1 MSKKIPKAYKVLV
14 LIFFVLY
21 LIVLF
26 PFAEE
31 QFTGIE
37 KFLFLIIV
45 SLLSSMLASLLFYLP
60 VSAIYKRLIKGKPE
74 DRTIKPDPS
83 RDAVKPEPENNIS
96 SREFYYDSSLGATPT
111 VRSDSYPDS
120 TLLTAECI
128 RLKANISEKEREI
141 ERLNQI
147 IEQLKKDIS
156 PDLKAAE
163 QLKEQISA
171 LKKEL
176 IELDDEVLYQ
186 SVNLF
191 EPKYDFASSE
201 EYKDR
206 LEQIRNRQK
215 EMVKDKTAVSY
226 FKDWTVNGSLSEGR
240 KMTNDNIK
248 MILRCFNTDCDNA
261 INKVKYNNVD
271 STQSRIQKSFDT
283 LNKLNEINK
292 VSLSKDYLNLKFAEL
307 WLAVEY
313 AFKKQDEKEEQ
324 KQIRQELR
332 EQAKLQKELEEAR
345 KNIVKEQQHYSNALT
360 KLNTQ
365 LGSDLSEEQRNNLL
379 EKKQEVEEQLQKL
392 QESLE
397 NVDYRAAN
405 QKAGYVYIIS
415 NIGAFGENVYKI
427 GMTRR
432 LEPMDRVDE
441 LGDASV
447 PFNFDV
453 HAMIFSEDAPKLEA
467 ALHKAFED
475 KKLNMINTRRE
486 FFHVTLDEIE
496 QVVKENYDKTVE
508 FVKTPPAEQY
518 RRSKAIL
525 EDIKK
530 HSN

>member
-1 MSKKIPKAYKVLV
+1 MPFLGLVFEKKLKEAEQDAAYLRNELAVQK
-14 LIFFVLY
+14 
-21 LIVLF
+21 
-26 PFAEE
+26 
-31 QFTGIE
+31 E
-37 KFLFLIIV
+37 KSESEIQ
-45 SLLSSMLASLLFYLP
+45 
-60 VSAIYKRLIKGKPE
+60 
-74 DRTIKPDPS
+74 
-83 RDAVKPEPENNIS
+83 
-96 SREFYYDSSLGATPT
+96 
-111 VRSDSYPDS
+111 
-120 TLLTAECI
+120 TLNQT
-128 RLKANISEKEREI
+128 ISELKEKSESKI
-141 ERLNQI
+141 QALNQTI
-147 IEQLKKDIS
+147 TELNEKLLPEHNTIEVLEAKI
-156 PDLKAAE
+156 LA
-163 QLKEQISA
+163 LKEQETAKTEKLNKLSEKLKKINNDITEK
-171 LKKEL
+171 KKEL
-176 IELDDEVLYQ
+176 IELDDEILFQ
-186 SVNLF
+186 SYSLF
-191 EPKYDFASSE
+191 KPMYDFSSSE
-201 EYKDR
+201 VYKLQLDSIR
-206 LEQIRNRQK
+206 EQQK
-215 EMVKDKTAVSY
+215 AMIKDKSAVD
-226 FKDWTVNGSLSEGR
+226 FFDGWTVDGSKSKGR

-248 MILRCFNTDCDNA
+248 MILRCFNTDCENA
-261 INKVKYNNVD
+261 IDRVKYNNID
-271 STQSRIQKSFDT
+271 SMRNRIKKSYET
-283 LNKLNEINK
+283 LNKLNEVNQI
-292 VSLSKDYLNLKFAEL
+292 SIRPSFLELKMSEL
-307 WLAVEY
+307 QVAVEY
-313 AFKKQDEKEEQ
+313 ALKKQDEKEEQ
-324 KQIRQELR
+324 KRIRQELR

-365 LGSDLSEEQRNNLL
+365 LESDLSEEQKNNLL

-392 QESLE
+392 QKSLE

>member
-1 MSKKIPKAYKVLV
+1 MPFLGLVFEKKLKEAEQDAAYLRNELAVQK
-14 LIFFVLY
+14 
-21 LIVLF
+21 
-26 PFAEE
+26 
-31 QFTGIE
+31 E
-37 KFLFLIIV
+37 KSESEIQ
-45 SLLSSMLASLLFYLP
+45 
-60 VSAIYKRLIKGKPE
+60 
-74 DRTIKPDPS
+74 
-83 RDAVKPEPENNIS
+83 
-96 SREFYYDSSLGATPT
+96 
-111 VRSDSYPDS
+111 
-120 TLLTAECI
+120 TLNQT
-128 RLKANISEKEREI
+128 ISELKEKSESEI
-141 ERLNQI
+141 QALNQTI
-147 IEQLKKDIS
+147 TELNEKLLPEHNTIEVLEAKI
-156 PDLKAAE
+156 LA
-163 QLKEQISA
+163 LKEQETAKTEKLNKLSEKLKKINNDITEK
-171 LKKEL
+171 KKEL
-176 IELDDEVLYQ
+176 IELDDEILFQ
-186 SVNLF
+186 SYSLF
-191 EPKYDFASSE
+191 KPMYDFSSSE
-201 EYKDR
+201 VYKLQLDSIR
-206 LEQIRNRQK
+206 EQQK
-215 EMVKDKTAVSY
+215 AMIKDKSAVD
-226 FKDWTVNGSLSEGR
+226 FFDGWTVNGSKSKGR

-248 MILRCFNTDCDNA
+248 MILRCFNTDCENA
-261 INKVKYNNVD
+261 IDRVKYNNID
-271 STQSRIQKSFDT
+271 SMRNRIKKSYET
-283 LNKLNEINK
+283 LNKLNEVNQI
-292 VSLSKDYLNLKFAEL
+292 SIRPSFLELKMSEL
-307 WLAVEY
+307 QVAVEY
-313 AFKKQDEKEEQ
+313 ALKKQDEKEEQ
-324 KQIRQELR
+324 KRIRQELR

-365 LGSDLSEEQRNNLL
+365 LESDLSEEQKNNLL

-392 QESLE
+392 QKSLE

>member
-1 MSKKIPKAYKVLV
+1 MPFLGLVFEKKLKEAEQDAAYLRNELAVQK
-14 LIFFVLY
+14 
-21 LIVLF
+21 
-26 PFAEE
+26 
-31 QFTGIE
+31 E
-37 KFLFLIIV
+37 KSESEIQ
-45 SLLSSMLASLLFYLP
+45 
-60 VSAIYKRLIKGKPE
+60 
-74 DRTIKPDPS
+74 
-83 RDAVKPEPENNIS
+83 
-96 SREFYYDSSLGATPT
+96 
-111 VRSDSYPDS
+111 
-120 TLLTAECI
+120 TLNQT
-128 RLKANISEKEREI
+128 ISELKEKSESEI
-141 ERLNQI
+141 QALNQTI
-147 IEQLKKDIS
+147 TELNEKLLPEHNTIEVLEAKI
-156 PDLKAAE
+156 LA
-163 QLKEQISA
+163 LKEQETAKTEKLNKLSEKLKKINNDITEK
-171 LKKEL
+171 KKEL
-176 IELDDEVLYQ
+176 IELDDEILFQ
-186 SVNLF
+186 SYSLF
-191 EPKYDFASSE
+191 KPMYDFSSSE
-201 EYKDR
+201 VYKLQLDSIR
-206 LEQIRNRQK
+206 EQQK
-215 EMVKDKTAVSY
+215 AMIKDKSAVD
-226 FKDWTVNGSLSEGR
+226 FFDGWTVDGSKSKGR

-248 MILRCFNTDCDNA
+248 MILRCFNTDCENA
-261 INKVKYNNVD
+261 IDRVKYNNID
-271 STQSRIQKSFDT
+271 SMRNRIKKSYET
-283 LNKLNEINK
+283 LNKLNEVNQI
-292 VSLSKDYLNLKFAEL
+292 SIRPSFLELKMSEL
-307 WLAVEY
+307 QVAVEY
-313 AFKKQDEKEEQ
+313 ALKKQDEKEEQ
-324 KQIRQELR
+324 KRIRQELR

-365 LGSDLSEEQRNNLL
+365 LESDLSEEQRNNLL

>member
-1 MSKKIPKAYKVLV
+1 M
-14 LIFFVLY
+14 
-21 LIVLF
+21 
-26 PFAEE
+26 PFL
-31 QFTGIE
+31 G
-37 KFLFLIIV
+37 L
-45 SLLSSMLASLLFYLP
+45 
-60 VSAIYKRLIKGKPE
+60 VSAKKLIE
-74 DRTIKPDPS
+74 
-83 RDAVKPEPENNIS
+83 
-96 SREFYYDSSLGATPT
+96 
-111 VRSDSYPDS
+111 
-120 TLLTAECI
+120 AEQDI
-128 RLKANISEKEREI
+128 DRLKNELTILKEKSETEIQTLNQTISELKEKSESEI
-141 ERLNQI
+141 QALNQTI
-147 IEQLKKDIS
+147 TELNEKLLPEHNTIEVLEAKI
-156 PDLKAAE
+156 LA
-163 QLKEQISA
+163 LKEQETAKTEKLNKLSEKLKKINNDITEK
-171 LKKEL
+171 KKEL
-176 IELDDEVLYQ
+176 IELDDEILFQ
-186 SVNLF
+186 SYSLF
-191 EPKYDFASSE
+191 KPMYDFSSSE
-201 EYKDR
+201 VYKLQLDSIR
-206 LEQIRNRQK
+206 EQQK
-215 EMVKDKTAVSY
+215 AMIKDKSAVD
-226 FKDWTVNGSLSEGR
+226 FFDGWTVDGSKSKGR

-248 MILRCFNTDCDNA
+248 MILRCFNTDCENA
-261 INKVKYNNVD
+261 IDRVKYNNID
-271 STQSRIQKSFDT
+271 SMRNRIKKSYET
-283 LNKLNEINK
+283 LNKLNEVNQI
-292 VSLSKDYLNLKFAEL
+292 SIRPSFLELKMSEL
-307 WLAVEY
+307 QVAVEY
-313 AFKKQDEKEEQ
+313 ALKKQDEKEEQ
-324 KQIRQELR
+324 KRIRQELR

-365 LGSDLSEEQRNNLL
+365 LESDLSEEQKNNLL

-392 QESLE
+392 QKSLE

>member
-14 LIFFVLY
+14 VIFFIFYFFVLMP
-21 LIVLF
+21 I
-26 PFAEE
+26 AQE

-45 SLLSSMLASLLFYLP
+45 SLLSSMLAALLFYLP
-60 VSAIYKRLIKGKPE
+60 ISGIRRLIKGKPE
-74 DRTIKPDPS
+74 NHTVKPDPY
-83 RDAVKPEPENNIS
+83 RDVVEPKPENNVS
-96 SREFYYDSSLGATPT
+96 SKEFYYDSSLGTAPKEAS
-111 VRSDSYPDS
+111 VSSLDSA
-120 TLLTAECI
+120 LLKAECSK
-128 RLKANISEKEREI
+128 LKADLLGKNQEI
-141 ERLNQI
+141 ERLNQT
-147 IEQLKKDIS
+147 IERLSKDIS
-156 PDLKAAE
+156 PDLKTSE
-163 QLKEQISA
+163 QLKEQISS

-176 IELDDEVLYQ
+176 IELNDEVLYQ

-191 EPKYDFASSE
+191 EPKYDFATSE

-215 EMVKDKTAVSY
+215 EMIKDKTAVSY

-261 INKVKYNNVD
+261 ISKVKYNNVD
-271 STQSRIQKSFDT
+271 STQARIQKSFDT

-345 KNIVKEQQHYSNALT
+345 KNIVKEQQHYSNALS

-365 LGSDLSEEQRNNLL
+365 LESDLSEEQKNNLL

>member
-1 MSKKIPKAYKVLV
+1 MPFLGLVFEKKLKEAEQDAAYLRNELAVQK
-14 LIFFVLY
+14 
-21 LIVLF
+21 
-26 PFAEE
+26 
-31 QFTGIE
+31 E
-37 KFLFLIIV
+37 KSESEIQ
-45 SLLSSMLASLLFYLP
+45 
-60 VSAIYKRLIKGKPE
+60 
-74 DRTIKPDPS
+74 
-83 RDAVKPEPENNIS
+83 
-96 SREFYYDSSLGATPT
+96 
-111 VRSDSYPDS
+111 
-120 TLLTAECI
+120 TLNQT
-128 RLKANISEKEREI
+128 ISELKEKSESEI
-141 ERLNQI
+141 QALNQTI
-147 IEQLKKDIS
+147 TELNEKLLPEHNTIEVLEAKI
-156 PDLKAAE
+156 LA
-163 QLKEQISA
+163 LKEQETAKTEKLNKLSEKLKKINNDITEK
-171 LKKEL
+171 KKEL
-176 IELDDEVLYQ
+176 IELDDEILFQ
-186 SVNLF
+186 SYSLF
-191 EPKYDFASSE
+191 KPMYDFSSSE
-201 EYKDR
+201 VYKLQLDSIR
-206 LEQIRNRQK
+206 EQQK
-215 EMVKDKTAVSY
+215 AMIKDKSAVD
-226 FKDWTVNGSLSEGR
+226 FFDGWTVDGSKSKGR

-248 MILRCFNTDCDNA
+248 MILRCFNTDCENA
-261 INKVKYNNVD
+261 IDRVKYNNID
-271 STQSRIQKSFDT
+271 SMRNRIKKSYET
-283 LNKLNEINK
+283 LNKLNEVNQI
-292 VSLSKDYLNLKFAEL
+292 SIRPSFLELKMSEL
-307 WLAVEY
+307 QVAVEY
-313 AFKKQDEKEEQ
+313 ALKKQDEKEEQ
-324 KQIRQELR
+324 KRIRQELR

-365 LGSDLSEEQRNNLL
+365 LESDLSEEQRNNLL

-415 NIGAFGENVYKI
+415 NIGAFGKNVYKI

>member
-1 MSKKIPKAYKVLV
+1 MPFLGLVFEKKLKEAEQDAAYLRNELTVQK
-14 LIFFVLY
+14 
-21 LIVLF
+21 
-26 PFAEE
+26 
-31 QFTGIE
+31 E
-37 KFLFLIIV
+37 KSESEIQ
-45 SLLSSMLASLLFYLP
+45 
-60 VSAIYKRLIKGKPE
+60 
-74 DRTIKPDPS
+74 
-83 RDAVKPEPENNIS
+83 
-96 SREFYYDSSLGATPT
+96 
-111 VRSDSYPDS
+111 
-120 TLLTAECI
+120 TLNQT
-128 RLKANISEKEREI
+128 ISELKEKSESEI
-141 ERLNQI
+141 QALNQTI
-147 IEQLKKDIS
+147 TELNEKLLPEHNTIEVLEAKI
-156 PDLKAAE
+156 LA
-163 QLKEQISA
+163 LKEQETAKTEKLNKLSEKLKKINNDITEK
-171 LKKEL
+171 KKEL
-176 IELDDEVLYQ
+176 IELDDEILFQ
-186 SVNLF
+186 SYSLF
-191 EPKYDFASSE
+191 KPMYDFSSSE
-201 EYKDR
+201 VYKLQLDSIR
-206 LEQIRNRQK
+206 EQQK
-215 EMVKDKTAVSY
+215 AMIKDKSAVD
-226 FKDWTVNGSLSEGR
+226 FFDGWTVDGSKSKGR

-248 MILRCFNTDCDNA
+248 MILRCFNTDCENA
-261 INKVKYNNVD
+261 IDRVKYNNID
-271 STQSRIQKSFDT
+271 SMRNRIKKSYET
-283 LNKLNEINK
+283 LNKLNEVNQI
-292 VSLSKDYLNLKFAEL
+292 SIRPSFLELKMSEL
-307 WLAVEY
+307 QVAVEY
-313 AFKKQDEKEEQ
+313 ALKKQDEKEEQ
-324 KQIRQELR
+324 KRIRQELR

-365 LGSDLSEEQRNNLL
+365 LESDLSEEQRNNLL

>member
-1 MSKKIPKAYKVLV
+1 MPFLGLVFEKKLKEAEQDAAYLRNELAVQK
-14 LIFFVLY
+14 
-21 LIVLF
+21 
-26 PFAEE
+26 
-31 QFTGIE
+31 E
-37 KFLFLIIV
+37 K
-45 SLLSSMLASLLFYLP
+45 
-60 VSAIYKRLIKGKPE
+60 
-74 DRTIKPDPS
+74 
-83 RDAVKPEPENNIS
+83 
-96 SREFYYDSSLGATPT
+96 
-111 VRSDSYPDS
+111 
-120 TLLTAECI
+120 
-128 RLKANISEKEREI
+128 SESEI
-141 ERLNQI
+141 QALNQTI
-147 IEQLKKDIS
+147 TELNEKLLPEHNTIEFLEAKI
-156 PDLKAAE
+156 LA
-163 QLKEQISA
+163 LKEQETAKTEKLNKLSEKLKKINNDITEK
-171 LKKEL
+171 KKEL
-176 IELDDEVLYQ
+176 IELDDEILFQ
-186 SVNLF
+186 SYSLF
-191 EPKYDFASSE
+191 KPMYDFSSSE
-201 EYKDR
+201 VYKLQLDSIR
-206 LEQIRNRQK
+206 EQQK
-215 EMVKDKTAVSY
+215 AMIKDKSAVD
-226 FKDWTVNGSLSEGR
+226 FFDGWTVDGSKSKGR

-248 MILRCFNTDCDNA
+248 MILRCFNTDCENA
-261 INKVKYNNVD
+261 IDRVKYNNID
-271 STQSRIQKSFDT
+271 SMRNRIKKSYET
-283 LNKLNEINK
+283 LNKLNEVNQI
-292 VSLSKDYLNLKFAEL
+292 SIRPSFLELKMSEL
-307 WLAVEY
+307 QVAVEY
-313 AFKKQDEKEEQ
+313 ALKKQDEKEEQ
-324 KQIRQELR
+324 KRIRQELR

-365 LGSDLSEEQRNNLL
+365 LESDLSEEQKNNLL

>member
-1 MSKKIPKAYKVLV
+1 MPFLGLVFEKKLKEAEQDAAYLRNELAVQK
-14 LIFFVLY
+14 
-21 LIVLF
+21 
-26 PFAEE
+26 
-31 QFTGIE
+31 E
-37 KFLFLIIV
+37 KSESEIQ
-45 SLLSSMLASLLFYLP
+45 
-60 VSAIYKRLIKGKPE
+60 
-74 DRTIKPDPS
+74 
-83 RDAVKPEPENNIS
+83 
-96 SREFYYDSSLGATPT
+96 
-111 VRSDSYPDS
+111 
-120 TLLTAECI
+120 TLNQT
-128 RLKANISEKEREI
+128 ISELKEKSKSEI
-141 ERLNQI
+141 QALNQTI
-147 IEQLKKDIS
+147 TELNEKLLPEHNTIEVLEAKI
-156 PDLKAAE
+156 LA
-163 QLKEQISA
+163 LKEQETAKTDKLHTLSEKLKKINNDITEK
-171 LKKEL
+171 KKEL

-191 EPKYDFASSE
+191 EPKYNFASSE

-261 INKVKYNNVD
+261 ISKVKYNNVD

-365 LGSDLSEEQRNNLL
+365 LESDLSEEQKNNLL

-392 QESLE
+392 QKSLE

>member
-1 MSKKIPKAYKVLV
+1 M
-14 LIFFVLY
+14 
-21 LIVLF
+21 
-26 PFAEE
+26 PFL
-31 QFTGIE
+31 G
-37 KFLFLIIV
+37 L
-45 SLLSSMLASLLFYLP
+45 
-60 VSAIYKRLIKGKPE
+60 VSAKKLIE
-74 DRTIKPDPS
+74 
-83 RDAVKPEPENNIS
+83 
-96 SREFYYDSSLGATPT
+96 
-111 VRSDSYPDS
+111 
-120 TLLTAECI
+120 AEQDI
-128 RLKANISEKEREI
+128 DRLKNELTILKEKSETEIQTLNQTISELKEKSESEI
-141 ERLNQI
+141 QALNQTI
-147 IEQLKKDIS
+147 TELNEKLLPEHNTIEVLEAKI
-156 PDLKAAE
+156 LA
-163 QLKEQISA
+163 LKEQETAKTEKLNKLSEKLKKINNDITEN
-171 LKKEL
+171 KKEL
-176 IELDDEVLYQ
+176 IELDDEILFQ
-186 SVNLF
+186 SYSLF
-191 EPKYDFASSE
+191 KPMYDFSSSE
-201 EYKDR
+201 VYKLQLDSIR
-206 LEQIRNRQK
+206 EQQK
-215 EMVKDKTAVSY
+215 AMIKDKSAVD
-226 FKDWTVNGSLSEGR
+226 FFDGWTVDGSKSKGR

-248 MILRCFNTDCDNA
+248 MILRCFNTDCENA
-261 INKVKYNNVD
+261 IDRVKYNNID
-271 STQSRIQKSFDT
+271 SMRNRIKKSYET
-283 LNKLNEINK
+283 LNKLNEVNQI
-292 VSLSKDYLNLKFAEL
+292 SIRPSFLELKMSEL
-307 WLAVEY
+307 QVAVEY
-313 AFKKQDEKEEQ
+313 ALKKQDEKEEQ
-324 KQIRQELR
+324 KRIRQELR

-365 LGSDLSEEQRNNLL
+365 LESDLSEEQKNNLL

-392 QESLE
+392 QKSLE

>member
-1 MSKKIPKAYKVLV
+1 MPFLGLVFEKKLKEAEQDAAYLRNELAVQK
-14 LIFFVLY
+14 
-21 LIVLF
+21 
-26 PFAEE
+26 
-31 QFTGIE
+31 E
-37 KFLFLIIV
+37 K
-45 SLLSSMLASLLFYLP
+45 
-60 VSAIYKRLIKGKPE
+60 
-74 DRTIKPDPS
+74 
-83 RDAVKPEPENNIS
+83 
-96 SREFYYDSSLGATPT
+96 
-111 VRSDSYPDS
+111 
-120 TLLTAECI
+120 
-128 RLKANISEKEREI
+128 SESEI
-141 ERLNQI
+141 QALNQTI
-147 IEQLKKDIS
+147 TELNEKLLPEHNTIEVLEAKI
-156 PDLKAAE
+156 LA
-163 QLKEQISA
+163 LKEQETAKTEKLNKLSEKLKKINNDITEK
-171 LKKEL
+171 KKEL
-176 IELDDEVLYQ
+176 IELDDEILFQ
-186 SVNLF
+186 SYSLF
-191 EPKYDFASSE
+191 KPMYDFSSSE
-201 EYKDR
+201 VYKLQLDSIR
-206 LEQIRNRQK
+206 EQQK
-215 EMVKDKTAVSY
+215 AMIKDKSAVD
-226 FKDWTVNGSLSEGR
+226 FFDGWTVDGSKSKGR

-248 MILRCFNTDCDNA
+248 MILRCFNTDCENA
-261 INKVKYNNVD
+261 IDRVKYNNID
-271 STQSRIQKSFDT
+271 SMRNRIKKSYET
-283 LNKLNEINK
+283 LNKLNEVNQI
-292 VSLSKDYLNLKFAEL
+292 SIRPSFLGLKMSEL
-307 WLAVEY
+307 QVAVEY
-313 AFKKQDEKEEQ
+313 ALKKQDEKEEQ
-324 KQIRQELR
+324 KRIRQELR

-365 LGSDLSEEQRNNLL
+365 LESDLSEEQKNNLL

-392 QESLE
+392 QKSLE

>member
-1 MSKKIPKAYKVLV
+1 M
-14 LIFFVLY
+14 
-21 LIVLF
+21 
-26 PFAEE
+26 PFL
-31 QFTGIE
+31 G
-37 KFLFLIIV
+37 L
-45 SLLSSMLASLLFYLP
+45 
-60 VSAIYKRLIKGKPE
+60 VSAKKLIEAEQDIDRLKNELTLLKEKSETEIQTLNQTIAELNEKLLPE
-74 DRTIKPDPS
+74 HNIIEVLEAK
-83 RDAVKPEPENNIS
+83 IS
-96 SREFYYDSSLGATPT
+96 S
-111 VRSDSYPDS
+111 
-120 TLLTAECI
+120 
-128 RLKANISEKEREI
+128 
-141 ERLNQI
+141 
-147 IEQLKKDIS
+147 
-156 PDLKAAE
+156 
-163 QLKEQISA
+163 LKEQETAKTEKLNKLSEKLNSIKNDITE
-171 LKKEL
+171 KKDEL
-176 IELDDEVLYQ
+176 IELDDEILFQ
-186 SVNLF
+186 SYSLF
-191 EPKYDFASSE
+191 KPMYDFSSSE
-201 EYKDR
+201 VYKLQLDSIR
-206 LEQIRNRQK
+206 EQQTAMI
-215 EMVKDKTAVSY
+215 KDKSAVD
-226 FKDWTVNGSLSEGR
+226 FFDGWTVDGSKSKGR

-248 MILRCFNTDCDNA
+248 MILRCFNTDCENA
-261 INKVKYNNVD
+261 IDRVKYNNID
-271 STQSRIQKSFDT
+271 SMRNRINKSYET
-283 LNKLNEINK
+283 LNKLNEVNQISIRPSF
-292 VSLSKDYLNLKFAEL
+292 VELKMSEL
-307 WLAVEY
+307 QLAVEY
-313 AFKKQDEKEEQ
+313 TLKKQDEKEEQ
-324 KQIRQELR
+324 KRIRQELR

-365 LGSDLSEEQRNNLL
+365 LESDLSEEQKNNLL

-392 QESLE
+392 QKSLE

>member
-1 MSKKIPKAYKVLV
+1 MPFLGLVFEKKLKEAEQDAAYLRNELAVQK
-14 LIFFVLY
+14 
-21 LIVLF
+21 
-26 PFAEE
+26 
-31 QFTGIE
+31 E
-37 KFLFLIIV
+37 K
-45 SLLSSMLASLLFYLP
+45 
-60 VSAIYKRLIKGKPE
+60 
-74 DRTIKPDPS
+74 
-83 RDAVKPEPENNIS
+83 
-96 SREFYYDSSLGATPT
+96 
-111 VRSDSYPDS
+111 
-120 TLLTAECI
+120 
-128 RLKANISEKEREI
+128 SESEI
-141 ERLNQI
+141 QALNQTI
-147 IEQLKKDIS
+147 TELNEKLLPEHNTIEFLEAKI
-156 PDLKAAE
+156 LA
-163 QLKEQISA
+163 LKEQETAKTEKLNKLSEKLKKINNDITEK
-171 LKKEL
+171 KKEL
-176 IELDDEVLYQ
+176 IELDDEILFQ
-186 SVNLF
+186 SYSLF
-191 EPKYDFASSE
+191 KPMYDFSSSE
-201 EYKDR
+201 VYKLQLDSIR
-206 LEQIRNRQK
+206 EQQK
-215 EMVKDKTAVSY
+215 AMIKDKSAVD
-226 FKDWTVNGSLSEGR
+226 FFDGWTVDGSKSKGR

-248 MILRCFNTDCDNA
+248 MILRCFNTDCENA
-261 INKVKYNNVD
+261 IDRVKYNNID
-271 STQSRIQKSFDT
+271 SMRNRIKKSYET
-283 LNKLNEINK
+283 LNKLNEVNQI
-292 VSLSKDYLNLKFAEL
+292 SIRPSFLELKMSEL
-307 WLAVEY
+307 QVAVEY
-313 AFKKQDEKEEQ
+313 ALKKQDEKEEQ
-324 KQIRQELR
+324 KRIRQELR

-365 LGSDLSEEQRNNLL
+365 LESDLSEEQKNNLL

-392 QESLE
+392 QKSLE